1 MIKTELIYLQRVIAF
16 IALSIA
22 VPNSAFAELEL
33 SGTYAGFLYSTSD
46 YSLDADVASN
56 DRTENWGHLKVKY
69 GRMLN
74 DVYSVEGQLGII
86 DNTNADH
93 GVATYGVY
101 LRVGKDMGQYKPY
114 AMLGYSGFY
123 LYSDNVDTK
132 NQSELGFSYG
142 VGLEIFG
149 SKDLTVTF
157 EYLSVLNM
165 SADAGDLSFTTL
177 GLGFTYYYSEDK
189 SYFNKNSKKIRSI
202 RY

>member
-1 MIKTELIYLQRVIAF
+1 MIKTKLIYLQRVIAF

-22 VPNSAFAELEL
+22 VQNSAFAELEL

-56 DRTENWGHLKVKY
+56 DLSDNWGHLKVKY

-74 DVYSVEGQLGII
+74 DVYSVEGQLGVI

-114 AMLGYSGFY
+114 ALVGLSGLY
-123 LYSDNVDTK
+123 LYDDVVE
-132 NQSELGFSYG
+132 NQSETGFSYG

-149 SKDLTVTF
+149 SKDMTVTF

-165 SADAGDLSFTTL
+165 SADAGDLSFSTL